1 MDVRAILRLALRSS
15 TLIQQIAMSIIAS
28 VIPTHTVANW
38 LLSHVNTLL
47 DSIGLSHDPTIQ
59 EIIYVALITVVAL
72 AVGWAFREL
81 ILFITRHIVARH
93 PTEGAKELL
102 SQRVLATC
110 SNIVPPLVIMAM
122 IPFAFVDDT
131 LLSRV
136 FMKILLLWTI
146 IVAAMGLVAVLRFSW
161 MRFDKRN
168 NTKNLPLQGIL
179 NVSIGLVWIIT
190 VIVGISVLVDKS
202 PAVLLTG
209 LGAFAAALMLIFK
222 DSILGFVAGIQLSQ
236 NDMLRVG
243 DWIVV
248 PSTIANGIVVD
259 VSLTAV
265 KVQNWDNTIVTLP
278 PYMLVSSSFQ
288 NWRGMTDSG
297 WRLISR
303 NFYFDTDSILALSD
317 DMIARVIDLPGV
329 KDFVDEVKAN
339 GQQYNPGVACV
350 NGTTATNLGLFRAYM
365 CYYLLHHPLVATD
378 QQILV
383 NLTAPSPEGMPLQ
396 IYCYTTTAWT
406 AYEAVQSEIF
416 EHIALMCPRFGLRA
430 SSADYTEV
438 MMKNPS
444 ALQPHVTA
452 DASAPQKSA

>member
-1 MDVRAILRLALRSS
+1 
-15 TLIQQIAMSIIAS
+15 MSLFAS
-28 VIPTHTVANW
+28 VIPTHQVATW
-38 LLSHVNTLL
+38 LLTHVDKIL
-47 DSIGLSHDPTIQ
+47 DGIGLKHDPTLQ
-59 EIIYVALITVVAL
+59 EVIYVVLITVIAL
-72 AVGWAFREL
+72 LIGAAVRSA
-81 ILFITRHIVARH
+81 ILFIARRIVATYH
-93 PTEGAKELL
+93 TEVAKELL
-102 SQRVLATC
+102 QRGTLSTC
-110 SNIVPPLVIMAM
+110 CNVIPPLVVMAM
-122 IPFAFVDDT
+122 IPFAFDSETV
-131 LLSRV
+131 LSKI
-136 FMKILLLWTI
+136 FMKVLILWS
-146 IVAAMGLVAVLRFSW
+146 IVVFALGIVSVLRFCW
-161 MRFDKRN
+161 TRFDQRN

-179 NVSIGLVWIIT
+179 NVSIGLVWIISAIVAVS
-190 VIVGISVLVDKS
+190 VIVGKS

-278 PYMLVSSSFQ
+278 PYTLVSTSFQ
-288 NWRGMTDSG
+288 NWRGMTDAG

-303 NFYFDTDSILALSD
+303 KFYFDTDSIRALTD
-317 DMIARVIDLPGV
+317 DMINDVIDLPGI
-329 KDFVDEVKAN
+329 KEFVAKVKAN
-339 GQQYNPGVACV
+339 GIQYDPGVACV
-350 NGTTATNLGLFRAYM
+350 NGTLATNLGLFRAYM
-365 CYYLLHHPLVATD
+365 CYYLLHHPLIGTD

-430 SSADYTEV
+430 SSADYCEV
-438 MMKNPS
+438 NMQKPE
-444 ALQPHVTA
+444 LPTA
-452 DASAPQKSA
+452 PAPAAIPTSAPAPDANKN

>member
-1 MDVRAILRLALRSS
+1 M
-15 TLIQQIAMSIIAS
+15 IICS
-28 VIPTHTVANW
+28 DIIPTHKVAAW
-38 LLSHVNTLL
+38 LLGHVNSLL
-47 DSIGLSHDPTIQ
+47 DSIGLEHDPTLQ
-59 EIIYVALITVVAL
+59 EIIYVIIITAFALVA
-72 AVGWAFREL
+72 GWAIRWL
-81 ILFITRHIVARH
+81 ILQTTRHIVAAYH
-93 PTEGAKELL
+93 TEVGKELL
-102 SQRVLATC
+102 EQRVLTRC
-110 SNIVPPLVIMAM
+110 SHIIPPLVMMAM
-122 IPFAFVDDT
+122 IPFTLVDDT
-131 LLSRV
+131 LLSHI
-136 FMKILLLWTI
+136 FMKVLIAYTI
-146 IVAAMGLVAVLRFSW
+146 IVATLALVSVLRFCW

-179 NVSIGLVWIIT
+179 NVSIGILWIIAL
-190 VIVGISVLVDKS
+190 IVTISVIVDKS
-202 PAVLLTG
+202 PATLLAG

-278 PYMLVSSSFQ
+278 PYTLVSTSFQ

-303 NFYFDTDSILALSD
+303 NFNFDTDSIRPLTD
-317 DMIARVIDLPGV
+317 DMIKAVSDLPGV
-329 KDFVDEVKAN
+329 AEFVAKTRQSGTA
-339 GQQYNPGVACV
+339 YNPGVACV
-350 NGTTATNLGLFRAYM
+350 NGTLDTNLGLFRAYM
-365 CYYLLHHPLVATD
+365 CYYLLHHPLIATD

-383 NLTAPSPEGMPLQ
+383 NLKAPGAEGMPLQ

-430 SSADYTEV
+430 ASPDFREV
-438 MMKNPS
+438 SLPGAPEQS
-444 ALQPHVTA
+444 HP
-452 DASAPQKSA
+452 ASVNKA